1 MPDTTTK
8 RLFAVV
14 CAPLAPER
22 NKDTTSLHK
31 AFDPMAESAQTGT
44 CMDSIEQ
51 AYRSGHSL
59 GKAAQDLRYGLRTL
73 GRAPGFAVISILVM
87 ALGIGATT
95 SLFTIVRSVLLKALP
110 FQSPD
115 KLVMVYEHFRK
126 NETPYTMVAP
136 GDFH

>member
-1 MPDTTTK
+1 MDAIVAGK
-8 RLFAVV
+8 EQRQRSFHWV
-14 CAPLAPER
+14 
-22 NKDTTSLHK
+22 
-31 AFDPMAESAQTGT
+31 FDLVAKSAQTGIR
-44 CMDSIEQ
+44 MDSIEQ
-51 AYRSGHSL
+51 PHRLGNSL

-110 FQSPD
+110 FESPD

-126 NETPYTMVAP
+126 NDTP
-136 GDFH
+136 